1 MISIIITYII
11 YWANVNKKINIVVL
25 GDGIA
30 SGETSYNI
38 DGISYNDYL
47 KEYFENRKLLKDYNN
62 DYAIK
67 GYRIENLLYDI
78 TNNISKGKNL
88 NINQILHNAD
98 IITLCIGEEELIKM
112 VMTKDLNKENIQKFI
127 YNYDNLL
134 FYLRKNSDAKINI
147 IGFYENSYLNKA
159 SVIVLNANVANIAK
173 KYDSNFI
180 NINDLL
186 YNKEYFLN
194 KKDYYFNYKAHKI
207 IADMIVNS
215 L

>member
-1 MISIIITYII
+1 
-11 YWANVNKKINIVVL
+11 
-25 GDGIA
+25 
-30 SGETSYNI
+30 
-38 DGISYNDYL
+38 
-47 KEYFENRKLLKDYNN
+47 
-62 DYAIK
+62 
-67 GYRIENLLYDI
+67 
-78 TNNISKGKNL
+78 
-88 NINQILHNAD
+88 
-98 IITLCIGEEELIKM
+98 
-112 VMTKDLNKENIQKFI
+112 MTKDLNKENIQKFI